1 MTSELNPQQPARA
14 PRRRR
19 KKVEFVEHLRA
30 DEQVLLTFPWTKHL
44 TPEER
49 ARFADALANHPKDI
63 SNAQLEALIVRW
75 KRHAQLAEVRQR
87 GDGRNGVTRAA

>member
-1 MTSELNPQQPARA
+1 MTSELNPRQAARA

-19 KKVEFVEHLRA
+19 KKVEFVEHLRG

-44 TPEER
+44 SLEER
-49 ARFADALANHPKDI
+49 AEFADALHNHPKDI

-75 KRHAQLAEVRQR
+75 KRQAQLAELRR
-87 GDGRNGVTRAA
+87 KGVTRAA